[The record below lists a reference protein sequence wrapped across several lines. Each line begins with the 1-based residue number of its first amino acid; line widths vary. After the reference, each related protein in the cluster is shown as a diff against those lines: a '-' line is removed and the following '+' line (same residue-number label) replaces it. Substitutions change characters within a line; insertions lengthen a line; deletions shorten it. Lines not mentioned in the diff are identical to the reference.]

1 MSMEAARAHL
11 EQFGLEG
18 RIRLGG
24 CVQGLAAGGIMEQRQ
39 QKRPPRSGS
48 LFRTQNQ
55 PAVK

>member
-11 EQFGLEG
+11 EQFGRAG

-39 QKRPPRSGS
+39 QKRPPGRGAFFVHKIS
-48 LFRTQNQ
+48 RR
-55 PAVK
+55 

>member
-24 CVQGLAAGGIMEQRQ
+24 RVQGLAAGGITSK
-39 QKRPPRSGS
+39 QKGCPSG
-48 LFRTQNQ
+48 Q
-55 PAVK
+55 PFCVHKISRR

>member
-39 QKRPPRSGS
+39 QKRPPGRGAFFVRKIS
-48 LFRTQNQ
+48 RR
-55 PAVK
+55 